1 MHIERLRLENFRG
14 FAALDLPLHPR
25 LNVLIGPNGVGKST
39 VLKALRLFLLDQ
51 HYAPLRLS
59 DFIDETELRSYI
71 KRGGGRLL
79 VDTDI
84 CHSTSR
90 AKWDFEAEVD
100 ECRQRPFELK
110 GWEPRCSLLRSLA
123 ANRFLSSAAARP
135 RGKTA
140 TADEFEPSSL
150 QFESFID
157 WFRDTEDRENEVRLS
172 SDGASSHRDPDL
184 EVVRASLST
193 FLSHLPGAEYRRLRI
208 TRVGEHVPVAG
219 LMVLEKD
226 GQTLPL
232 DQFSDGEST
241 LLLMVGDI
249 ARSVARTRREE
260 HQPSDEGVILID
272 GIELHLH
279 PRWQRAVMPALTA
292 TFPNIQFIVTTHS
305 PQVIG
310 EVPRECVISLDDF
323 AVVPT
328 PPTYGKDTN
337 SILETVMGA
346 SSRDEAI
353 KAQLATLSELIE
365 ADDFDAARARIKE
378 LSALLGADDPDLA
391 GSRAAIDFLDGD
403 E

>member
-1 MHIERLRLENFRG
+1 M
-14 FAALDLPLHPR
+14 
-25 LNVLIGPNGVGKST
+25 
-39 VLKALRLFLLDQ
+39 
-51 HYAPLRLS
+51 
-59 DFIDETELRSYI
+59 
-71 KRGGGRLL
+71 
-79 VDTDI
+79 
-84 CHSTSR
+84 
-90 AKWDFEAEVD
+90 D
-100 ECRQRPFELK
+100 ECHQRPFELK
-110 GWEPRCSLLRSLA
+110 GWDPNSSLLRSLA

-140 TADEFEPSSL
+140 KADEFEPSAL
-150 QFESFID
+150 QFEAFID

-172 SDGASSHRDPDL
+172 SDDASSHRDPDL
-184 EVVRASLST
+184 EIVRAALST
-193 FLSHLPGAEYRRLRI
+193 FLSHIPGAEYRRLRI
-208 TRVGEHVPVAG
+208 TRVGENVPVAG

-249 ARSVARTRREE
+249 ARSLARTRREE
-260 HQPSDEGVILID
+260 QQLADEGVVLID

-279 PRWQRAVMPALTA
+279 PRWQRSVMPALTA

-323 AVVPT
+323 RVVPT

-353 KAQLATLSELIE
+353 KAQLATLSDLIE
-365 ADDFDAARARIKE
+365 ADDFDGARARIKE
-378 LSALLGADDPDLA
+378 LSALLGDDDPDLV